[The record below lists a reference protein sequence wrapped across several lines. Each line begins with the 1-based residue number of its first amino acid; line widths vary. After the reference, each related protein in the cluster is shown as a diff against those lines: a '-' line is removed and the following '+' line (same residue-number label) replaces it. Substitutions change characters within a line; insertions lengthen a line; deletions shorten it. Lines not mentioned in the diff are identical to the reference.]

1 MAKTATVFVCSN
13 CGEEFIR
20 WQGQCSNCQQ
30 WNSLKEFTISKGI
43 GNSDK
48 KIGEPLQLSL
58 LADVKQTSFERTK
71 TGVFEFDRVFGGGI
85 VPGSITLIGGDPGI
99 GKSTLLLQVAEKIA
113 GTVYLSAEESLE
125 QIKLRAERIGLT
137 GGFQAVAASEI
148 GQMLDALEI
157 EKTKLLIVDSIQ
169 TVYHPDFPSS
179 PGSIVQVRECAM
191 RLQQF
196 AKSSRVPVILVG
208 HVTKEGT
215 VAGPRT
221 LEHLVDLV
229 AYLEGDPYRNFRI
242 LRCVKNRFGA
252 TDEIGV
258 FAMTDKGLAEIKNPS
273 SLFLSERREAPGS
286 VVTATTSG
294 TRPFLVEVQALTSTT
309 AFGYPKRSANGFDVN
324 RLNLIAAVLEQRA
337 GIKLADQDIYI
348 NVVGGVKLK
357 EPAADLAV
365 AVAIASARSGKPL
378 AKSVCVFGE
387 IGLSG
392 EIRKV
397 SQASAREQEVR
408 RLGYKLVNQA
418 RTISE
423 LIAQLFGKKLT

>member
-1 MAKTATVFVCSN
+1 MPKSQTIFVCSN

-20 WQGQCSNCQQ
+20 WQGQCSTCQE
-30 WNSLKEFTISKGI
+30 WNSLKEFTVSKGI
-43 GNSDK
+43 GSRGHQK
-48 KIGEPLQLSL
+48 TEPLQLSL
-58 LADVKQTSFERTK
+58 LADVVQTDFSRIE

-125 QIKLRAERIGLT
+125 QIKLRAERIGLA
-137 GGFQAVAASEI
+137 GQFQAVAASEI
-148 GQMLDALEI
+148 GQMLDTLEA

-215 VAGPRT
+215 VAGPRM
-221 LEHLVDLV
+221 LEHLVDSV

-258 FAMTDKGLAEIKNPS
+258 FAMTEKGLVEIKNPS

-286 VVTATTSG
+286 VITCTTSG
-294 TRPFLVEVQALTSTT
+294 TRPFLVEVQALTSGT

-324 RLNLIAAVLEQRA
+324 RLNLIAAVLQQRA

-365 AVAIASARSGKPL
+365 AVAIASARMNL
-378 AKSVCVFGE
+378 AAESNICIFGE

-397 SQASAREQEVR
+397 SQANAREQEVK
-408 RLGYKLVNQA
+408 RLGYILAPQA
-418 RTISE
+418 STIGE
-423 LIAQLFGKKLT
+423 LIAKLLKK